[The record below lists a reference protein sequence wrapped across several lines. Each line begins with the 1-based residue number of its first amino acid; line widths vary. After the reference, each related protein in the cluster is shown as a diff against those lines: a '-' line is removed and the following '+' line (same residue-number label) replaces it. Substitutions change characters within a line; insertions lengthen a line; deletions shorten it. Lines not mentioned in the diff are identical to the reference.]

1 MRRQKKKIYLLKA
14 SRILIASV
22 SIKVPQ
28 RWRLTDGE
36 FFEFYLQ
43 NKDVKIERKKTVKLH
58 LECPQELKQ
67 EAEIHKLLWNW
78 SSVTGFILKPKW
90 FSEILAFKSLIIK
103 LINQENQ
110 ANHFN
115 LGISLMLWFRIQ
127 KKSKSTCSSF

>member
-1 MRRQKKKIYLLKA
+1 MRRQKKKIYLLKT

-28 RWRLTDGE
+28 RWKLTDGE

-43 NKDVKIERKKTVKLH
+43 NKDVKIERKKTVKLY

-78 SSVTGFILKPKW
+78 SSGTGFTFDL
-90 FSEILAFKSLIIK
+90 
-103 LINQENQ
+103 
-110 ANHFN
+110 
-115 LGISLMLWFRIQ
+115 SLMLWFRIQ